1 MRKTPPLCICETV
14 GNNFKMTSIHKL
26 KKSEYKT
33 GSKLAFENF
42 EDLLTISE
50 KSAQIGKYGIATS
63 LCVIAMEELSKSVIL
78 ELRAINNSIPIKN
91 FEKYF
96 TRHDIKHMAC
106 ISLFSTIESKFEN
119 NKIDFDFQKDSDY
132 ALAILV
138 LLAILIVWVNKNE
151 KTQTKRNEKSFFDL
165 IKESGFYVNYDEQSR
180 QWTCPSSVHNKEKF
194 EGLYQLVKDFS
205 EKTKKWIFNGNL
217 EKEKLIE
224 FLYSLD
230 DDIIDKSRVEKLI

>member
-1 MRKTPPLCICETV
+1 LPQLIWETGV
-14 GNNFKMTSIHKL
+14 TNNLEITSIHKL

-33 GSKLAFENF
+33 GARLAFENF

-50 KSAQIGKYGIATS
+50 KSAHVGKYGIARS

-96 TRHDIKHMAC
+96 TRQDIKHMAG
-106 ISLFSTIESKFEN
+106 ISLFSTIESRFEN
-119 NKIDFDFQKDSDY
+119 NKIDFDFRRDYDY
-132 ALAILV
+132 ALAVFV
-138 LLAILIVWVNKNE
+138 LLAVLIVWVNKNE
-151 KTQTKRNEKSFFDL
+151 KTVNKKNEKSFFDL
-165 IKESGFYVNYDEQSR
+165 IKEKGFYVDYNKESR
-180 QWTCPSSVHNKEKF
+180 QWTSPSSVNKKE
-194 EGLYQLVKDFS
+194 EYEELYQLVLDFS

-230 DDIIDKSRVEKLI
+230 DDIIDKSRIEYLK

>member
-1 MRKTPPLCICETV
+1 
-14 GNNFKMTSIHKL
+14 
-26 KKSEYKT
+26 
-33 GSKLAFENF
+33 
-42 EDLLTISE
+42 LTISE

-96 TRHDIKHMAC
+96 TRHDIKHMAG
-106 ISLFSTIESKFEN
+106 ISLFSTIESKLEN
-119 NKIDFDFQKDSDY
+119 SKIDFDFKKDSDY

-138 LLAILIVWVNKNE
+138 LLAVLIVWVNKNE
-151 KTQTKRNEKSFFDL
+151 KTSSKKNEKTYFDL
-165 IKESGFYVNYDEQSR
+165 KKESGFYVDYNKQSR
-180 QWTCPSSVHNKEKF
+180 QWTSPSSDHKKEEF
-194 EGLYQLVKDFS
+194 EGLYHLVIDFS
-205 EKTKKWIFNGNL
+205 EKTKKWIFNGKL

-230 DDIIDKSRVEKLI
+230 DDLIDKSRIEKLI